1 MLNSD
6 MIKGILLS
14 LGKVD
19 FHIERSDD
27 SAIGYRTR
35 LRLNV
40 RAESLDFIEELHR
53 GLLRMGVESTVK
65 DKEHSGRP
73 KPILRIGE
81 LRICIFLLKQSLM
94 NCQMLRMNGLDSD
107 KRLILSQT
115 EITLQKKEC
124 KNYLEL
130 REYCNGTNL
139 YQKCKTNLNYRKT
152 RNR

>member
-73 KPILRIGE
+73 KPILRIGG
-81 LRICIFLLKQSLM
+81 IK
-94 NCQMLRMNGLDSD
+94 
-107 KRLILSQT
+107 
-115 EITLQKKEC
+115 
-124 KNYLEL
+124 
-130 REYCNGTNL
+130 NL
-139 YQKCKTNLNYRKT
+139 YILTEAISDELPDAKNEWARFRQAVDIVAN
-152 RNR
+152 RNHLTEEGMQELFRIKGVL